1 MSIYIIEV
9 VYHKE
14 APFLADQEVEEQ
26 LSEVVMCLR
35 LTENGIR
42 DGVDGGE
49 ECFDIFLVETEALLP
64 RIEEALWKLKR
75 RGILKEWY
83 VYETDWK
90 TIKSH
95 AKKLY

>member
-9 VYHKE
+9 IYHKE
-14 APFLADQEVEEQ
+14 APLLADQEVEER
-26 LSEVVMCLR
+26 LSEVVMCLC
-35 LTENGIR
+35 LESGIR
-42 DGVDGGE
+42 DSVGGGE
-49 ECFDIFLVETEALLP
+49 ECFDIFLVETGALLP

-75 RGILKEWY
+75 QGILKDWY